1 MSEFS
6 DNLPLNDVKSGRK
19 MKVIA
24 KCHCF
29 VSKNHYICRVLET
42 NRTRMDFLTFKERMY
57 PMGCFN
63 INQVLLWEKDFD
75 RNNLTRWCR
84 RGLLV
89 KLRNQY
95 YAFPEY
101 RQVPDFSRYVA
112 NRIYAP
118 SYISLHSAL
127 SFYGMIPE
135 EVVQLTSVTTL
146 KTARFE
152 NDFGTFHYQNVK
164 TPFYFG
170 FEIKTIQSGRGLLFA
185 TPEKALLDLL
195 YLNPYYKTEQ
205 DMEELRLDE
214 DYMQNELNLER
225 LNGYLSKIGSKTME
239 QKVKRLMK
247 VYEL

>member
-1 MSEFS
+1 
-6 DNLPLNDVKSGRK
+6 
-19 MKVIA
+19 
-24 KCHCF
+24 
-29 VSKNHYICRVLET
+29 
-42 NRTRMDFLTFKERMY
+42 MDFLTFRERMY

-75 RNNLTRWCR
+75 RNNLTRWCKK
-84 RGLLV
+84 GLLE

-101 RQVPDFSRYVA
+101 HQMPDFSRYVA

-146 KTARFE
+146 KTAKF
-152 NDFGTFHYQNVK
+152 NNPFGTFHYQNVK
-164 TPFYFG
+164 TNLFFG
-170 FEIKTIQSGRGLLFA
+170 YEIKMMQNGRGLMFA

-214 DYMQNELNLER
+214 DYMQSELNSVR
-225 LNGYLSKIGSKTME
+225 LAEYLSRVDSKALE
-239 QKVKRLMK
+239 ERVKTLLK
-247 VYEL
+247 VYDL

>member
-1 MSEFS
+1 
-6 DNLPLNDVKSGRK
+6 
-19 MKVIA
+19 
-24 KCHCF
+24 
-29 VSKNHYICRVLET
+29 
-42 NRTRMDFLTFKERMY
+42 MDFLTFRKRMY
-57 PMGCFN
+57 PLGCFN

-89 KLRNQY
+89 KLRNQH

-152 NDFGTFHYQNVK
+152 NAFGTFHYQNVK

-170 FEIKTIQSGRGLLFA
+170 FEIKTMQSGRGLLFA

-195 YLNPYYKTEQ
+195 YLNPYYRTEQ

-214 DYMQNELNLER
+214 DYMQNELNIER
-225 LNGYLSKIGSKTME
+225 LMSYLSKIESKTLE

>member
-1 MSEFS
+1 
-6 DNLPLNDVKSGRK
+6 

-24 KCHCF
+24 KCYCF

-42 NRTRMDFLTFKERMY
+42 KRARMDFLTFKERMY

-63 INQVLLWEKDFD
+63 INQVLLWENDFD
-75 RNNLTRWCR
+75 RNNLTRWCH

-101 RQVPDFSRYVA
+101 RQMPDFSRYVA
-112 NRIYAP
+112 NRIYSP

-127 SFYGMIPE
+127 AFYGMIPE

>member
-1 MSEFS
+1 
-6 DNLPLNDVKSGRK
+6 
-19 MKVIA
+19 
-24 KCHCF
+24 
-29 VSKNHYICRVLET
+29 
-42 NRTRMDFLTFKERMY
+42 MDYLTFRERMY
-57 PMGCFN
+57 PMGCFH

-84 RGLLV
+84 KGRLV

-95 YAFPEY
+95 YAFPECASM
-101 RQVPDFSRYVA
+101 PDFSRLVA

-135 EVVQLTSVTTL
+135 EVVQITSVTTL
-146 KTARFE
+146 KTATFQ

-164 TPFYFG
+164 EPLYFG
-170 FEIKTIQSGRGLLFA
+170 YEIKTLQNGRGILFA

-214 DYMQNELNLER
+214 DFMQNGFNRER
-225 LNGYLSKIGSKTME
+225 FSDYITRIGSKALE
-239 QKVKRLMK
+239 QRVRRLLK
-247 VYEL
+247 VYGL

>member
-1 MSEFS
+1 MNVVLIPKISIFAEF
-6 DNLPLNDVKSGRK
+6 LKQIK
-19 MKVIA
+19 Q
-24 KCHCF
+24 
-29 VSKNHYICRVLET
+29 
-42 NRTRMDFLTFKERMY
+42 RMDFLTFRERMY

-84 RGLLV
+84 KGLLV

-112 NRIYAP
+112 NRIYMP

-146 KTARFE
+146 KTAKFE
-152 NDFGTFHYQNVK
+152 NAFGTFHYQNVK
-164 TPFYFG
+164 TPLFFG
-170 FEIKTIQSGRGLLFA
+170 YEMKTMQNGRGLLFA

-195 YLNPYYKTEQ
+195 YLNPYYKTVH

-214 DYMQNELNLER
+214 DFMQSEFNWGR
-225 LNGYLSKIGSKTME
+225 LHDYLAQIGSKTLT
-239 QKVKRLMK
+239 QRVKRLLK
-247 VYEL
+247 AYGL

>member
-1 MSEFS
+1 
-6 DNLPLNDVKSGRK
+6 
-19 MKVIA
+19 
-24 KCHCF
+24 
-29 VSKNHYICRVLET
+29 
-42 NRTRMDFLTFKERMY
+42 MDFLTFKERMY

-112 NRIYAP
+112 NRIYSP

-170 FEIKTIQSGRGLLFA
+170 FEIKTMQSGRGLLFA

-195 YLNPYYKTEQ
+195 YLNPFYKTEQ

>member
-1 MSEFS
+1 
-6 DNLPLNDVKSGRK
+6 
-19 MKVIA
+19 
-24 KCHCF
+24 
-29 VSKNHYICRVLET
+29 
-42 NRTRMDFLTFKERMY
+42 
-57 PMGCFN
+57 MGCFN

-84 RGLLV
+84 RGLLT

-127 SFYGMIPE
+127 SFYGMVPE

-146 KTARFE
+146 KTAKFD
-152 NDFGTFHYQNVK
+152 NAFGTFHYQNIK
-164 TPFYFG
+164 TPLYFG
-170 FEIKTIQSGRGLLFA
+170 YEIKMMQDGRGLLFA

-214 DYMQNELNLER
+214 DFMQNEFRTER
-225 LNGYLSKIGSKTME
+225 LADYLARIGSKTLT
-239 QKVKRLMK
+239 QRVKRLLK
-247 VYEL
+247 TYDL

>member
-1 MSEFS
+1 
-6 DNLPLNDVKSGRK
+6 
-19 MKVIA
+19 
-24 KCHCF
+24 
-29 VSKNHYICRVLET
+29 
-42 NRTRMDFLTFKERMY
+42 MDYLTFRERMY
-57 PMGCFN
+57 PMGCFH

-84 RGLLV
+84 KGRLV

-95 YAFPEY
+95 YAFSECASM
-101 RQVPDFSRYVA
+101 PDFARYVA

-135 EVVQLTSVTTL
+135 EVVQVTSVTTL
-146 KTARFE
+146 KTARFQ
-152 NDFGTFHYQNVK
+152 NDLGTFHYQNVK
-164 TPFYFG
+164 TPLYFG
-170 FEIKTIQSGRGLLFA
+170 YEIKTTQNGRGILFA

-214 DYMQNELNLER
+214 DFMQNEFNRER
-225 LNGYLSKIGSKTME
+225 FSEYLARMGSKALE
-239 QKVKRLMK
+239 QRVQRLLN

>member
-1 MSEFS
+1 
-6 DNLPLNDVKSGRK
+6 
-19 MKVIA
+19 
-24 KCHCF
+24 
-29 VSKNHYICRVLET
+29 
-42 NRTRMDFLTFKERMY
+42 MDFLTFKERMY

-63 INQVLLWEKDFD
+63 IYQVLLWENDFD
-75 RNNLTRWCR
+75 RNNLTRWCK

-89 KLRNQY
+89 KLKNQY

-101 RQVPDFSRYVA
+101 HQVPDFSRYVA

-146 KTARFE
+146 KTAKFDNE
-152 NDFGTFHYQNVK
+152 FGTFHYQSVK
-164 TPFYFG
+164 PNMYFG
-170 FEIKTIQSGRGLLFA
+170 FEVKTMQNGRGLLFA

-214 DYMQNELNLER
+214 DYMQSEFKKER
-225 LNGYLSKIGSKTME
+225 LLEYLLKIGSKTLD
-239 QKVKRLMK
+239 KRVITLLK
-247 VYEL
+247 VYDI

>member
-1 MSEFS
+1 MAEEEISCFFS
-6 DNLPLNDVKSGRK
+6 CFCSQKSVFLQSFR
-19 MKVIA
+19 
-24 KCHCF
+24 
-29 VSKNHYICRVLET
+29 
-42 NRTRMDFLTFKERMY
+42 NRTCVMDFLTFRERMY

-84 RGLLV
+84 KGLLV

-101 RQVPDFSRYVA
+101 RQVPDFARYIA

-118 SYISLHSAL
+118 SYISLHCAL

-135 EVVQLTSVTTL
+135 EVIQLTSVTTL

-152 NDFGTFHYQNVK
+152 NSFGTFHYQNVK
-164 TPFYFG
+164 TPLFFG
-170 FEIKTIQSGRGLLFA
+170 YEMKMMPNGRGLLFA

-195 YLNPYYKTEQ
+195 YLNPFYKTAQ

-214 DYMQNELNLER
+214 DFMQSEFNKDR
-225 LNGYLSKIGSKTME
+225 FSDYLHRMGSKALE
-239 QKVKRLMK
+239 QRANLLLKTYDLTTP
-247 VYEL
+247 

>member
-1 MSEFS
+1 
-6 DNLPLNDVKSGRK
+6 
-19 MKVIA
+19 
-24 KCHCF
+24 
-29 VSKNHYICRVLET
+29 
-42 NRTRMDFLTFKERMY
+42 MDYLTFRERMY

-63 INQVLLWEKDFD
+63 IEQVLLWEADFD
-75 RNNLTRWCR
+75 RNNLTRWCH

-112 NRIYAP
+112 NRIYTP

-146 KTARFE
+146 KTAKFD
-152 NDFGTFHYQNVK
+152 NAFGTFHYQNVRASI
-164 TPFYFG
+164 YFG
-170 FEIKTIQSGRGLLFA
+170 YEIKTMQNGRGLLFA

-214 DYMQNELNLER
+214 YFMQSDFKTARFSE
-225 LNGYLSKIGSKTME
+225 YLARIGSKTLA
-239 QKVKRLMK
+239 QRAKLLIK
-247 VYEL
+247 VYGL

>member
-1 MSEFS
+1 
-6 DNLPLNDVKSGRK
+6 
-19 MKVIA
+19 
-24 KCHCF
+24 
-29 VSKNHYICRVLET
+29 
-42 NRTRMDFLTFKERMY
+42 MDFLTFKERMY

-63 INQVLLWEKDFD
+63 INQVLLWENDFD

-112 NRIYAP
+112 NRIYSP

-170 FEIKTIQSGRGLLFA
+170 FEIKTMQSGRGLLFA

-205 DMEELRLDE
+205 DMEELRLDD
-214 DYMQNELNLER
+214 DYMQNELNIER
-225 LNGYLSKIGSKTME
+225 LNGYLSKIESKTLE

>member
-1 MSEFS
+1 
-6 DNLPLNDVKSGRK
+6 
-19 MKVIA
+19 
-24 KCHCF
+24 
-29 VSKNHYICRVLET
+29 
-42 NRTRMDFLTFKERMY
+42 MDFLTFKERMY

-101 RQVPDFSRYVA
+101 RQMPDFSRYVA

-152 NDFGTFHYQNVK
+152 NAFGTFHYQNVK

-170 FEIKTIQSGRGLLFA
+170 FEIKTMQSGRGLLFA

-214 DYMQNELNLER
+214 DFMQNELDIER

>member
-1 MSEFS
+1 
-6 DNLPLNDVKSGRK
+6 
-19 MKVIA
+19 
-24 KCHCF
+24 
-29 VSKNHYICRVLET
+29 
-42 NRTRMDFLTFKERMY
+42 MDFLTFKKRMY

-63 INQVLLWEKDFD
+63 INQVLLWENDFD

-84 RGLLV
+84 RGRLV
-89 KLRNQY
+89 KLRNQN

-101 RQVPDFSRYVA
+101 RQVPDFSQYVA

-127 SFYGMIPE
+127 AFYGMIPE

-152 NDFGTFHYQNVK
+152 NAFGSFHYHNVK
-164 TPFYFG
+164 PTLYYG
-170 FEIKTIQSGRGLLFA
+170 YEIKLLRDHRGVLFA

-214 DYMQNELNLER
+214 SYMQSEFNCQR
-225 LNGYLSKIGSKTME
+225 MVTYLKKAGSKTLE
-239 QKVKRLMK
+239 KRVKILLK
-247 VYEL
+247 VYGL

>member
-1 MSEFS
+1 
-6 DNLPLNDVKSGRK
+6 
-19 MKVIA
+19 
-24 KCHCF
+24 
-29 VSKNHYICRVLET
+29 
-42 NRTRMDFLTFKERMY
+42 MDFLTFRERMY

-112 NRIYAP
+112 NRIYSP

-135 EVVQLTSVTTL
+135 EVVQLTSVTTQ

>member
-1 MSEFS
+1 
-6 DNLPLNDVKSGRK
+6 
-19 MKVIA
+19 
-24 KCHCF
+24 
-29 VSKNHYICRVLET
+29 
-42 NRTRMDFLTFKERMY
+42 MDFLTFKERMY

-112 NRIYAP
+112 NRIYVP

-170 FEIKTIQSGRGLLFA
+170 FEIKTMQSGRGLLFA

-214 DYMQNELNLER
+214 DYMQNELNIER
-225 LNGYLSKIGSKTME
+225 LNGYLSKIESKTLE